1 MNNKIIYLLRN
12 SPKDLMLFKKS
23 IELLKLNFLENNNYP
38 IYVFNEDVE
47 EVFFEKLNLEFTL
60 KITSIKIKFE
70 LPDFLKNKSVPE
82 FIFVDGVPSPFTLGY
97 RHMCR
102 FYAGEMYKHQALQD
116 TDYYLRLDND
126 SFFMSKVK
134 YDIFNHMKNNNLTYG
149 YNEITTDNPV
159 VAKGLW
165 EKALDYSN
173 KIKTIKKP
181 ITEIKHPFVY
191 YTNFEIA
198 KFNWF
203 KNSEYINFYDFIDGL
218 GGIYFTRWGDHAIK
232 YLGIEMFLEDKYK
245 HNFNDLNYRHGNI
258 FNF

>member
-1 MNNKIIYLLRN
+1 
-12 SPKDLMLFKKS
+12 MLFEKS

-82 FIFVDGVPSPFTLGY
+82 FIFVDGVPFPFTLGY

-102 FYAGEMYKHQALQD
+102 FYAGEMYKHQILQD

-126 SFFMSKVK
+126 SFFISKVK
-134 YDIFNHMKNNNLTYG
+134 YDIFNHMKNNNLIYG
-149 YNEITTDNPV
+149 YNNINTDNPIV
-159 VAKGLW
+159 VEGLW
-165 EKALDYSN
+165 ENALDYSE
-173 KIKTIKKP
+173 KTKTIKKP
-181 ITEIKHPFVY
+181 IIEIKHPLIY

-198 KFNWF
+198 KTKWFLEKEYNNFFN
-203 KNSEYINFYDFIDGL
+203 FIDNL
-218 GGIYFTRWGDHAIK
+218 GGIYYKRWGDAAIK